1 MTGRFRFISQ
11 VEGGLP
17 MRIVSVNMLS
27 HYKASGEPD
36 MTDRQLTLFHE
47 VKTRP
52 PCPTLLIL
60 ARHFA
65 PAPLTPKIF
74 SKTTLALYC

>member
-1 MTGRFRFISQ
+1 MQKEENRMTDRFRFISQ

-36 MTDRQLTLFHE
+36 MTDRQLTLFYE

-52 PCPTLLIL
+52 TCPTLLN
-60 ARHFA
+60 
-65 PAPLTPKIF
+65 P
-74 SKTTLALYC
+74 S